1 MRNELKRIC
10 MQILVV
16 DDDLL
21 AGEMTTAVL
30 EDLGYKVFQAE
41 NAVEAMEVLNQQP
54 DIELIV
60 SDLNMPMISG
70 IEFYRELKEQ
80 GSKLPFILLT
90 GDEPEKILAEE
101 PGLDACVMKDFSM
114 QESLP
119 AAIRT
124 VMSASPSCS

>member
-1 MRNELKRIC
+1 

-70 IEFYRELKEQ
+70 IELYRELKEQ

-119 AAIRT
+119 AAIHT
-124 VMSASPSCS
+124 VMSTSPSCS

>member
-1 MRNELKRIC
+1 

-70 IEFYRELKEQ
+70 IELYRELKEQ

-114 QESLP
+114 QENLP
-119 AAIRT
+119 AAIHT
-124 VMSASPSCS
+124 VMSTSPSCS